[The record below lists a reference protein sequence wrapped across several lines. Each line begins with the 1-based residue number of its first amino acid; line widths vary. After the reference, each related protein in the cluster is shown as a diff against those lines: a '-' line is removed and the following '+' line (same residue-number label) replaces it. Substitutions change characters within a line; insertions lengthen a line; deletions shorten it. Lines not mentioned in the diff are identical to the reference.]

1 MTSLPPVISSNTIIK
16 YFLPVLLHI
25 VMPFVVVA
33 LIFFILR
40 VACAYFLQGSR
51 FLRVLVDGLIVLSFL
66 VVAAIMVPIVFNTL
80 KFPDAESAEAVNSD
94 IDKAYDAYVD
104 AFKEA
109 MPSSSSSNNN
119 PFPVPEIPEGNPFPV
134 PEIPEGNPF
143 PVPEIPEGNPFP
155 VPGSSQ
161 N

>member
-1 MTSLPPVISSNTIIK
+1 MTNLPPVISSNTMIK

-25 VMPFVVVA
+25 VIPFVVVA

-51 FLRVLVDGLIVLSFL
+51 FLCVLVDGLIVLSFL

-80 KFPDAESAEAVNSD
+80 KFPDESAEAVNSD

-109 MPSSSSSNNN
+109 MSSSSSSNNN
-119 PFPVPEIPEGNPFPV
+119 PFPVPEILESD
-134 PEIPEGNPF
+134 
-143 PVPEIPEGNPFP
+143 PFP
-155 VPGSSQ
+155 VPGSSK